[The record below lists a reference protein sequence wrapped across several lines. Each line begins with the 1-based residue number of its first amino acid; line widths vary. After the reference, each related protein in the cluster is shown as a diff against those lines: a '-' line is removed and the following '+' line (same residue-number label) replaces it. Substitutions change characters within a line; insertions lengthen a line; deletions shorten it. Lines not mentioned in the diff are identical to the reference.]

1 MCPIPPF
8 FVRATVLRGIKVK
21 LSPPRPFMSSSLITI
36 HKEVVVVIGRVDM
49 VDKVFL
55 WLDLCVSPVVVI
67 VDR

>member
-1 MCPIPPF
+1 M
-8 FVRATVLRGIKVK
+8 LRGIKVK
-21 LSPPRPFMSSSLITI
+21 LSPLRPFMSSSLITTY
-36 HKEVVVVIGRVDM
+36 KEVVVVIGRVGM